1 MIEKMNLP
9 EGITYNKNNSNN
21 IELEFIEE
29 IINDTK
35 CIKCG
40 LHLQAVLVTDNY
52 RHSGF
57 IKAITNGK
65 TVWENSLPRDRVRSI
80 KMLNENLASKL
91 DKHMER
97 HKND

>member
-1 MIEKMNLP
+1 MIEKINLP

-29 IINDTK
+29 VVSVTK
-35 CIKCG
+35 CNKCE

-57 IKAITNGK
+57 IKTITNGK
-65 TVWENSLPRDRVRSI
+65 TVWENSLPKDRVRSI
-80 KMLNENLASKL
+80 KMLNENLIIKL
-91 DKHMER
+91 DNHQER

>member
-1 MIEKMNLP
+1 MNLP

-29 IINDTK
+29 VITVTK
-35 CIKCG
+35 CNKCE

-57 IKAITNGK
+57 IKVITNGK

-80 KMLNENLASKL
+80 KMLNENLTSKF